1 MPRTRLSSSARFCA
15 SALTWVSVY
24 PFAAARVAASPSW
37 TWPRFD
43 ASVRADPPATLVICR
58 SAPAAPTD
66 TVLSRLLLDPVPRVT
81 LLLAVVV
88 VASPIATDPRPVI
101 VFPLPTAVLL
111 CPVTLLLEPMT
122 VVVPFA
128 ASILFESPDTWPYA
142 LDTVLLSP
150 RMTISLLVTV
160 L

>member
-1 MPRTRLSSSARFCA
+1 M
-15 SALTWVSVY
+15 
-24 PFAAARVAASPSW
+24 AAARVAASPSW

-66 TVLSRLLLDPVPRVT
+66 TVLSRLFCDPVPRVM
-81 LLLAVVV
+81 LLLEVVLV
-88 VASPIATDPRPVI
+88 VSPIATDPRPVI
-101 VFPLPTAVLL
+101 VFPLPMAVLL

-128 ASILFESPDTWPYA
+128 ASIVFESPTSWPYA
-142 LDTVLLSP
+142 LETLLLSP
-150 RMTISLLVTV
+150 LTAISLLVTV

>member
-1 MPRTRLSSSARFCA
+1 M
-15 SALTWVSVY
+15 
-24 PFAAARVAASPSW
+24 AAARVAASPSCICP
-37 TWPRFD
+37 TFD
-43 ASVRADPPATLVICR
+43 ASVRVVPLATLVICR
-58 SAPAAPTD
+58 SAPAEPTD

-111 CPVTLLLEPMT
+111 CPVTVLLEPIT

-142 LDTVLLSP
+142 FDTVLLSP
-150 RMTISLLVTV
+150 RTTMSLLLTV

>member
-1 MPRTRLSSSARFCA
+1 M
-15 SALTWVSVY
+15 
-24 PFAAARVAASPSW
+24 
-37 TWPRFD
+37 
-43 ASVRADPPATLVICR
+43 ICR
-58 SAPAAPTD
+58 SPPTAPTD
-66 TVLSRLLLDPVPRVT
+66 TVLSRLFCEPVPRVM
-81 LLLAVVV
+81 LLLEVVV

-101 VFPLPTAVLL
+101 VLPLPMAVLL
-111 CPVTLLLEPMT
+111 CPVTWLLEPMT

-150 RMTISLLVTV
+150 RTTMSLLVTV